1 MWSRGAA
8 RPTRRKKEIN
18 MNTSLSRAL
27 AVAVVGFGLLG
38 SVSVPANAFNNQSK
52 ASVNLSDNGLA
63 LRGYDPVAYFTVA
76 KPTPGVAEFKAT
88 HDGATY
94 QFASAANRDAFLK
107 EPAKFAPQY
116 GGFCAYAAAL
126 NKKFDADPNVWKIV
140 DNKLYV
146 NFNAD
151 VGAKWNAD
159 VPGFIQKANVN
170 WTSIKDKAPADIK

>member
-1 MWSRGAA
+1 MHISF
-8 RPTRRKKEIN
+8 
-18 MNTSLSRAL
+18 SRAL
-27 AVAVVGFGLLG
+27 AITVVGLGLLAN
-38 SVSVPANAFNNQSK
+38 VSVPANAFNNQSK
-52 ASVNLSDNGLA
+52 AAVNLNDSGLA

-76 KPTPGVAEFKAT
+76 KPTQGSAEFKAT

-94 QFASAANRDAFLK
+94 HFASAANRDAFLK

-151 VGAKWNAD
+151 VGTKWNAD
-159 VPGFIQKANVN
+159 VSGFIQKANVN